1 MKKILFPFLFF
12 ACTILLMSACR
23 TVRVTEKETVAKGS
37 SETSHSE
44 ALQTASLNSVL
55 NTLSMR
61 ADSIVIWMQ
70 DGGAGCDRQLY
81 PAAISTANGD
91 YSAQSSEFINPDFCP
106 DDDRGV
112 SCNEADANGR
122 VSDYIL
128 PSCRKRY
135 RHPENTGNNSNADW
149 YNNSN
154 SNAGKE
160 NSPLTSSRY
169 RGISKIVLAG
179 LQLDAKTESFNASS
193 LSSSDSTRV
202 AESHEEQKSSASKS
216 SPTIVSG
223 INIIF
228 CIIIVILA
236 MRVAKWL
243 WQKRKNKS

>member
-1 MKKILFPFLFF
+1 
-12 ACTILLMSACR
+12 MSACR

-44 ALQTASLNSVL
+44 SLQSASLYSVL

-70 DGGAGCDRQLY
+70 DGGAGCDRQLN
-81 PAAISTANGD
+81 PAAISTADSGFT
-91 YSAQSSEFINPDFCP
+91 AQSSDLLNPSICP
-106 DDDRGV
+106 DDDSKGV
-112 SCNEADANGR
+112 SPYAKANGSVASNIR
-122 VSDYIL
+122 

-135 RHPENTGNNSNADW
+135 RPPENTGNNSNA
-149 YNNSN
+149 
-154 SNAGKE
+154 GKG

-179 LQLDAKTESFNASS
+179 LQLDAKTESVHSSS
-193 LSSSDSTRV
+193 LSWSDSTRV

-236 MRVAKWL
+236 IKAAKWL

>member
-1 MKKILFPFLFF
+1 MKKVSFTFLLF

-44 ALQTASLNSVL
+44 SLQSASFLSVL

-81 PAAISTANGD
+81 PAAISTADSGFT
-91 YSAQSSEFINPDFCP
+91 AQSSEFLNPDFCP
-106 DDDRGV
+106 DDDSGV
-112 SCNEADANGR
+112 SSNEADANGS
-122 VSDYIL
+122 VSSNIL

-135 RHPENTGNNSNADW
+135 RPPENTGNNSNADW
-149 YNNSN
+149 NNNSK
-154 SNAGKE
+154 AAKK

-179 LQLDAKTESFNASS
+179 LQLDAKTESVHSSS

-202 AESHEEQKSSASKS
+202 ADSHEEQKSSSSKS
-216 SPTIVSG
+216 SPAFFSIT
-223 INIIF
+223 NIIF
-228 CIIIVILA
+228 FIIIAILA
-236 MRVAKWL
+236 IRAAKWVR
-243 WQKRKNKS
+243 QKKNK

>member
-1 MKKILFPFLFF
+1 MKKVLFPFLFL
-12 ACTILLMSACR
+12 ACTILLISACR
-23 TVRVTEKETVAKGS
+23 TARVTEKETVAKGS

-44 ALQTASLNSVL
+44 ALQTASLYSVL

-70 DGGAGCDRQLY
+70 DGGAGCGRQLY
-81 PAAISTANGD
+81 PAAISTADSGFT
-91 YSAQSSEFINPDFCP
+91 AQSYDGLSPNVCH
-106 DDDRGV
+106 DDSDCV
-112 SCNEADANGR
+112 SSCITASAIDN
-122 VSDYIL
+122 VSSNIL

-135 RHPENTGNNSNADW
+135 RPPENTGNNSNADW

-154 SNAGKE
+154 AGKG

-179 LQLDAKTESFNASS
+179 LQLDAKTESVHSSS
-193 LSSSDSTRV
+193 LSWSDSTRV

-236 MRVAKWL
+236 MKAAKWL

>member
-1 MKKILFPFLFF
+1 MKKNLFPFLFF

-37 SETSHSE
+37 SEASHSE
-44 ALQTASLNSVL
+44 SLQTASLYSVL

-91 YSAQSSEFINPDFCP
+91 YSAQSSEFLNPDFCP

-122 VSDYIL
+122 VSNYIL

-135 RHPENTGNNSNADW
+135 RPPENTGNNSNAE
-149 YNNSN
+149 
-154 SNAGKE
+154 KE
-160 NSPLTSSRY
+160 NSPVTSSRY

-179 LQLDAKTESFNASS
+179 LQLDAKTESVHSSS

-202 AESHEEQKSSASKS
+202 ADCHEEQKSSASKS

-236 MRVAKWL
+236 IKAAKWL
-243 WQKRKNKS
+243 WKKRKNKS

>member
-1 MKKILFPFLFF
+1 MKKNLFPFLFF

-44 ALQTASLNSVL
+44 SLQSASLYSVL

-70 DGGAGCDRQLY
+70 DGGAGCDRQLN
-81 PAAISTANGD
+81 PAAISTADSGFT
-91 YSAQSSEFINPDFCP
+91 AQSSDLLNPGICP
-106 DDDRGV
+106 DDDSKGV
-112 SCNEADANGR
+112 SPYAKANGSVASNIR
-122 VSDYIL
+122 

-135 RHPENTGNNSNADW
+135 RPPENTGNNSNA
-149 YNNSN
+149 
-154 SNAGKE
+154 GKG

-179 LQLDAKTESFNASS
+179 LQLDAKTESVHSSS

-216 SPTIVSG
+216 SLTIVSG

-236 MRVAKWL
+236 MKAAKWL
-243 WQKRKNKS
+243 WQKKKNKR

>member
-1 MKKILFPFLFF
+1 MKKNLFPFLFF

-44 ALQTASLNSVL
+44 SLQSASLYSVL

-70 DGGAGCDRQLY
+70 DGGAGCDRQLN
-81 PAAISTANGD
+81 PAAISTADSGFT
-91 YSAQSSEFINPDFCP
+91 AQSSDLLNPGICP
-106 DDDRGV
+106 DDDSKGV
-112 SCNEADANGR
+112 SPYAKANGSVASNIR
-122 VSDYIL
+122 

-135 RHPENTGNNSNADW
+135 RPPENTGNNSNAE
-149 YNNSN
+149 
-154 SNAGKE
+154 KE
-160 NSPLTSSRY
+160 NSPVTSSRY

-179 LQLDAKTESFNASS
+179 LQLDAKTESVHSSS

-216 SPTIVSG
+216 SLTIVSG

-236 MRVAKWL
+236 MKAAKWL

>member
-44 ALQTASLNSVL
+44 SLQTASLYSVL
-55 NTLSMR
+55 NILSMR

-91 YSAQSSEFINPDFCP
+91 FSAQSSEFLNPDFCP

-122 VSDYIL
+122 VSNYIL

-135 RHPENTGNNSNADW
+135 RPPENTGNNSNAE
-149 YNNSN
+149 
-154 SNAGKE
+154 KE
-160 NSPLTSSRY
+160 NSPVTSSRY

-179 LQLDAKTESFNASS
+179 LQLDAKTESVHSSS

-216 SPTIVSG
+216 SLTIVSG

-236 MRVAKWL
+236 MKAAKWL
-243 WQKRKNKS
+243 WQKRKNKR

>member
-1 MKKILFPFLFF
+1 MKKNLFPFLFF

-44 ALQTASLNSVL
+44 SLQSASLYSVL

-70 DGGAGCDRQLY
+70 DGGAGCDRQLN
-81 PAAISTANGD
+81 PAAISTADSGFT
-91 YSAQSSEFINPDFCP
+91 AQSSDLLNPSICP
-106 DDDRGV
+106 DDDSKGV
-112 SCNEADANGR
+112 SPYAKANGSVASNIR
-122 VSDYIL
+122 

-135 RHPENTGNNSNADW
+135 RPPENTGNNSNADRN
-149 YNNSN
+149 NNSN
-154 SNAGKE
+154 AAKK

-179 LQLDAKTESFNASS
+179 LQLDAKTESVHSSS

-202 AESHEEQKSSASKS
+202 ADCHEEQKSSASKS

-236 MRVAKWL
+236 IKAAKWL
-243 WQKRKNKS
+243 WQKRKNKR

>member
-1 MKKILFPFLFF
+1 MKKNLFPFLFF

-44 ALQTASLNSVL
+44 SLQSASLYSVL

-81 PAAISTANGD
+81 PAAISTVNGD
-91 YSAQSSEFINPDFCP
+91 YSAQSSEFLNPDFCP

-122 VSDYIL
+122 VSNYIL

-135 RHPENTGNNSNADW
+135 RPPENTGNNSNAE
-149 YNNSN
+149 
-154 SNAGKE
+154 KE
-160 NSPLTSSRY
+160 NSPVTSSRY

-179 LQLDAKTESFNASS
+179 LQLDAKTESVHSSS

-216 SPTIVSG
+216 SLTIVSG

-236 MRVAKWL
+236 MKAAKWL
-243 WQKRKNKS
+243 WQKRKNKR

>member
-44 ALQTASLNSVL
+44 ALQTASLYSVL

-70 DGGAGCDRQLY
+70 DGGAGCDRQLN
-81 PAAISTANGD
+81 PAAISTANGG
-91 YSAQSSEFINPDFCP
+91 YSALSSEFLNPDFCP

-112 SCNEADANGR
+112 SCYEADDNGS
-122 VSDYIL
+122 VSDNIL

-135 RHPENTGNNSNADW
+135 RPPENTGNNSNACR
-149 YNNSN
+149 NSN
-154 SNAGKE
+154 SNAEKK

-179 LQLDAKTESFNASS
+179 LQLDAKTESVHSSS

-202 AESHEEQKSSASKS
+202 AERHEEQKSSASKS
-216 SPTIVSG
+216 STTFFSMT
-223 INIIF
+223 NIIF

-236 MRVAKWL
+236 MIVAKWL

>member
-1 MKKILFPFLFF
+1 MKKNLFPFLFF

-44 ALQTASLNSVL
+44 SLQSASLYSVL

-91 YSAQSSEFINPDFCP
+91 YSAQSSEFLNPDFCP

-122 VSDYIL
+122 VSNYIL

-135 RHPENTGNNSNADW
+135 RPPENTGNNSNAE
-149 YNNSN
+149 
-154 SNAGKE
+154 KE
-160 NSPLTSSRY
+160 NSPVTSSRY

-179 LQLDAKTESFNASS
+179 LQLDAKTESVHSSS

-216 SPTIVSG
+216 SLTIVSG

-236 MRVAKWL
+236 MKAAKWL
-243 WQKRKNKS
+243 LQKRKNKR

>member
-44 ALQTASLNSVL
+44 ALQTASLYSVL

-70 DGGAGCDRQLY
+70 DGGAGCDRQLN

-91 YSAQSSEFINPDFCP
+91 YSAQSSEFLNPDFCP
-106 DDDRGV
+106 NDDRGV
-112 SCNEADANGR
+112 SCNEADASGR

-135 RHPENTGNNSNADW
+135 RPPENTGNNSNADR
-149 YNNSN
+149 NKN
-154 SNAGKE
+154 SNAAKK

-179 LQLDAKTESFNASS
+179 LQLDAKKESVHSSS

-202 AESHEEQKSSASKS
+202 ADCHEEQKSSASKS
-216 SPTIVSG
+216 STAFFSMT
-223 INIIF
+223 NIIF

-236 MRVAKWL
+236 MIVAKWL

>member
-1 MKKILFPFLFF
+1 MKKNLFPFLFF

-44 ALQTASLNSVL
+44 SLQSASLYSVL

-91 YSAQSSEFINPDFCP
+91 YSAQSSEFLNPDFCP

-122 VSDYIL
+122 VSNYIL

-135 RHPENTGNNSNADW
+135 RPPENTGNNSNADRN
-149 YNNSN
+149 NNSN
-154 SNAGKE
+154 AAKK

-179 LQLDAKTESFNASS
+179 LQLDAKTESVHSSS

-202 AESHEEQKSSASKS
+202 ADCHEEQKSSASKS

-236 MRVAKWL
+236 MKAAKWL

>member
-1 MKKILFPFLFF
+1 M
-12 ACTILLMSACR
+12 
-23 TVRVTEKETVAKGS
+23 RVTEKETAAKGS
-37 SETSHSE
+37 SEASHSE
-44 ALQTASLNSVL
+44 ALQTASLYSVL

-81 PAAISTANGD
+81 PAAISTADSGFT
-91 YSAQSSEFINPDFCP
+91 AQSYDGLSPNVCH
-106 DDDRGV
+106 DDSDCV
-112 SCNEADANGR
+112 SSCITASANDN
-122 VSDYIL
+122 VSSNIL

-135 RHPENTGNNSNADW
+135 RPPENTGNNSNA
-149 YNNSN
+149 
-154 SNAGKE
+154 GKG
-160 NSPLTSSRY
+160 NIPLTSSRY

-179 LQLDAKTESFNASS
+179 LQLDAKTESVHSSS
-193 LSSSDSTRV
+193 LSWSDSTRV

-236 MRVAKWL
+236 MKAAKWL
-243 WQKRKNKS
+243 WQKRKNKR